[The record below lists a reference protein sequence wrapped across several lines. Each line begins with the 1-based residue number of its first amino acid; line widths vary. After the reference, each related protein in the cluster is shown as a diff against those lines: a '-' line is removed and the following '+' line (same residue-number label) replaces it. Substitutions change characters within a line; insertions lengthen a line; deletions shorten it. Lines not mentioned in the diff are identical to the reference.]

1 MWSKFQA
8 HINKN
13 FPFLLKANLL
23 VACSGGLDSVVLAH
37 LCQKLKVN
45 FALAHCNYRL
55 RATESDEDQVFVK
68 NLAEKYKC
76 SFHEISFDTKAE
88 VKKSGGSTQM
98 VAREL
103 RYTWFEQL
111 AKDHQYEYVLTAHH
125 ADDNLETFIIN
136 LSRGT
141 GIDGLKGI
149 PEVNEHIL
157 RPLLPFTRQEL
168 LKFAGKEK
176 LKWRE
181 DSSNQETKYLRN
193 NIRHH
198 IVPELKKLHS
208 SFDKNFQMTLGHLK
222 ESSLLLDAYAR
233 ILKAKLFKKEGAVIK
248 IKVAQLWE
256 LEPLRGHLHLLFN
269 DYRFTAW
276 DDIENLLTSISG
288 KAVQSKTHLLL
299 KDRDQ
304 LLLTEIIEEKKER
317 FYIAQ
322 GQDMLLKPL
331 KLQLT
336 TVDALDEVSEQLIYV
351 DNEKLNYPL
360 LVRKWEKGDYFYPFG
375 MKGSKKLS
383 KYFKDEKLDMIAKKE
398 QWLLCSDNQIV
409 WVIGRRA
416 DNRFR
421 VTTATKK
428 IVRIKLLK

>member
-176 LKWRE
+176 LNWRE

-269 DYRFTAW
+269 DYGFTAW

-317 FYIAQ
+317 FYIAK

-336 TVDALDEVSEQLIYV
+336 KVDALDEVSEQLIYV

>member
-176 LKWRE
+176 LNWRE

-208 SFDKNFQMTLGHLK
+208 SFDQNFQMTLGHLK

-269 DYRFTAW
+269 DYGFTAW

-336 TVDALDEVSEQLIYV
+336 KVDALDEVSEQLIYV

>member
-269 DYRFTAW
+269 DYGFTAW

-288 KAVQSKTHLLL
+288 KAVQSKTQLLL

-317 FYIAQ
+317 FYIAK

-336 TVDALDEVSEQLIYV
+336 KVDALDEVSEQLIYV

>member
-176 LKWRE
+176 LNWRE

-208 SFDKNFQMTLGHLK
+208 SFDQNFQMTLGHLK

-269 DYRFTAW
+269 DYGFTAW

-288 KAVQSKTHLLL
+288 KAVQSKTRLLL

-336 TVDALDEVSEQLIYV
+336 KVDALDEVSEQLIYV

>member
-45 FALAHCNYRL
+45 FTLAHCNYRL

-176 LKWRE
+176 LNWRQ

-336 TVDALDEVSEQLIYV
+336 KVDALDEVSEQLIYV